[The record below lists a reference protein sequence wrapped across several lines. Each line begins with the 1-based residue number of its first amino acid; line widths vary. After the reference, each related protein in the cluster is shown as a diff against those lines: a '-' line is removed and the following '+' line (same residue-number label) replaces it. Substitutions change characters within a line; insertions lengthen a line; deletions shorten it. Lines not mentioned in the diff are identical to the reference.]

1 MNTTLFLIDHKIESN
16 RADIEKLKQ
25 HIATT
30 TTENYKSIAKYYN
43 WSHLNNPNLVAAK
56 MIEHHRSLKSKH
68 RFLLRQREPEIKKL
82 NKNIEKHN
90 KSVEESC
97 KVLNILPNDLLRVIA
112 GYILKPKL
120 S

>member
-1 MNTTLFLIDHKIESN
+1 MDGFVIRRNIKTQKI
-16 RADIEKLKQ
+16 IEK
-25 HIATT
+25 
-30 TTENYKSIAKYYN
+30 
-43 WSHLNNPNLVAAK
+43 
-56 MIEHHRSLKSKH
+56 
-68 RFLLRQREPEIKKL
+68 REPEIKKL